1 MAELAEIKRPSVD
14 SFSNRRKLYCVPN
27 IYFRGDT
34 HKELRE
40 LVEKY
45 WSEVEKQLQRL
56 EMAGKVKKVFCESL
70 YLEGQKGLKL
80 LSKLNEYAYRIVKV
94 KVEEGAEL
102 VALEDKRILGPFLD
116 WRNCLAVVRT
126 GEVYE
131 KVLKFFRDIYNRRI
145 EHIQKVIEEN
155 IEETEAALLIITDE
169 ERLRLQFPS
178 DIEIF
183 LVTPPTYDDILRWLR
198 DNLKK
203 KAKE

>member
-1 MAELAEIKRPSVD
+1 
-14 SFSNRRKLYCVPN
+14 
-27 IYFRGDT
+27 
-34 HKELRE
+34 
-40 LVEKY
+40 
-45 WSEVEKQLQRL
+45 
-56 EMAGKVKKVFCESL
+56 
-70 YLEGQKGLKL
+70 
-80 LSKLNEYAYRIVKV
+80 VKV